1 MRFNQLRETIEK
13 THQIFRQEAGKAINV
28 ALTLRN
34 CLIGGY
40 IVNYEQNGEDRA
52 QYGQKLLEN
61 LANEL
66 SEPSL
71 SFRNLRLYRQ
81 FYQTYPQIWQ
91 SLIAKLHNTDNEG
104 LTIWQSLIAK
114 FNLIDPGKE
123 NVLIIPDTKEA
134 NSEIRQ
140 GVPPHILINRLSF
153 THLVQLLPVDDFLK
167 RTFYEIECIKGNW
180 SVRELKRQIG
190 SLYFERSGFSRKP
203 ELLSKLTL
211 ENSEPAQ
218 PAEAIKSVYAF
229 EFLGLNTRDIVE
241 EKDLEAALLNHL
253 QEFLLELGHGF
264 CFEAR
269 QKRILIDDE
278 YYFVDL
284 VFYHRILKCHVLIE
298 LKLDIFR
305 HDHLSQLNTYVAYYR
320 EEVMQADDNPPV
332 GILLC
337 TEKGKKLVE
346 YALSG
351 MDEKLFVS
359 KYLVELPSKKQLEN
373 FILTELQKLT

>member
-1 MRFNQLRETIEK
+1 MRFNHLRETIEK
-13 THQIFRQEAGKAINV
+13 THQFFRQEAGKAVNI

-34 CLIGGY
+34 WLIGHY
-40 IVNYEQNGEDRA
+40 IIHYEQKGEDRA

-91 SLIAKLHNTDNEG
+91 SLIAKFQNTDYEG
-104 LTIWQSLIAK
+104 HAIWQSVIAE
-114 FNLIDPGKE
+114 FNLMDPGKE
-123 NVLIIPDTKEA
+123 NALMIPDKKES
-134 NSEIRQ
+134 NPEIRQ
-140 GVPPHILINRLSF
+140 GVPPHILISRLSF
-153 THLVQLLPVDDFLK
+153 THLVQLLPVDGFLK

-190 SLYFERSGFSRKP
+190 SLYFERSAMSRKP
-203 ELLSKLTL
+203 ELLSKLTI
-211 ENSEPAQ
+211 ENADPDQ
-218 PAEAIKSVYAF
+218 PAEAIKSVYTF
-229 EFLGLNTRDIVE
+229 EFLGLSSRDLVE
-241 EKDLEAALLNHL
+241 EKDLEAALLNHI

-278 YYFVDL
+278 YFFVDL

-298 LKLDIFR
+298 LKLDSFR
-305 HDHLSQLNTYVAYYR
+305 HEHLSQLNTYVVYYR
-320 EEVMQADDNPPV
+320 EEVKQAGDNPPV

-373 FILTELQKLT
+373 FILAELQKLT